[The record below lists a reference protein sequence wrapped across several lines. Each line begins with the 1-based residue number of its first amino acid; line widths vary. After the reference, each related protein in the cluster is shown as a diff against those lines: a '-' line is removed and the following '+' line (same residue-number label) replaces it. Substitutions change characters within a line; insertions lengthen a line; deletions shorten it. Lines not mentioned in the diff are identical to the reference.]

1 MGLRHPA
8 RAAVIL
14 DCDGVMFDT
23 TDVNRNYYNR
33 ILAEFGRPEMTDE
46 QFRYAHMS
54 TADQAVDMLFPDPA
68 ERDRANAFRR
78 EMTYREF
85 VGHMKEMPELKP
97 LLRGLRPKVR
107 TAVVTNRSDTMPLV
121 LERFELADLFDRVVT
136 ALDVARPKPDPE
148 GLNQVLAAFEI
159 TPDLAIYV
167 GDTEADQ
174 DAAAAAGVPFVAF
187 DNPELKA
194 EYHVTN
200 LAEVAELA
208 GV

>member
-1 MGLRHPA
+1 MGLRRPP

-23 TDVNRNYYNR
+23 TEVNRNYYNR

-85 VGHMKEMPELKP
+85 VDYMKEMPELKP
-97 LLRGLRPKVR
+97 LLRRLRPKVR

-121 LERFELADLFDRVVT
+121 MERFELGGLFDRVVT

-148 GLNQVLAAFEI
+148 GLNQVLAAFDI

-194 EYHVTN
+194 EYHVAN

>member
-1 MGLRHPA
+1 MGL
-8 RAAVIL
+8 AAVIL

-23 TDVNRNYYNR
+23 TEVNRNYYNR

-46 QFRYAHMS
+46 QFRYAHMA
-54 TADQAVDMLFPDPA
+54 TADQAVAMLFPDSA

-85 VGHMKEMPELKP
+85 VGYMKEMPELKP
-97 LLRGLRPKVR
+97 LLRRLRPKVR

-121 LERFELADLFDRVVT
+121 LERFELAALFDRIVT

-159 TPDLAIYV
+159 APDLAIYV

-174 DAAAAAGVPFVAF
+174 GAAAAAGVPFVAF

-194 EYHVTN
+194 DHHVTN

>member
-1 MGLRHPA
+1 MGL
-8 RAAVIL
+8 AAVIL

-46 QFRYAHMS
+46 QFRYAHMA
-54 TADQAVDMLFPDPA
+54 TADQAVAMLFPDPA
-68 ERDRANAFRR
+68 ERSRADAFRR

-85 VGHMKEMPELKP
+85 VGYMKEMPELKP
-97 LLRGLRPKVR
+97 LLRRLRPKVR

-121 LERFELADLFDRVVT
+121 LERFELGGLFDRVVT

-159 TPDLAIYV
+159 TPDLALYV

-174 DAAAAAGVPFVAF
+174 EAAAAAGVPFAAF
-187 DNPELKA
+187 DNRELKA
-194 EYHVTN
+194 EYHVAN